1 MDKKKSLSLVAIA
14 IIVAGLAAYFYY
26 NQTQSNQ
33 EYVTVRIGY
42 LDLPVS
48 SLPLYVALDNQ
59 YFNDSKI
66 NVELTKFESSNPL
79 VSALIA
85 NQIDVA
91 VAPSTDPLLAVEQK
105 SPGNFV
111 IFMSHS
117 FSSKNPFTELVVRKD
132 SDITNLSQLNG
143 QSIAVFPGSTAK
155 HQLMLALQNMGYGN
169 LTVNLVSMAPN
180 LWASALNSSQVS
192 AVLTYEP
199 WGTQMQQLGLSRI
212 LVSMPFERFVLDG
225 SPSASSAF
233 TTTFVQD
240 HPDTAVKIMNVF
252 QKSIDY
258 INTNP
263 QDARNLMP
271 KYSAISESVAQQTP
285 ILSWAIGSNINV
297 TSYQKFADILYQ
309 QSVIAGNIN
318 ASKIIY
324 IPSTSSP

>member
-1 MDKKKSLSLVAIA
+1 M
-14 IIVAGLAAYFYY
+14 
-26 NQTQSNQ
+26 
-33 EYVTVRIGY
+33 
-42 LDLPVS
+42 PVS
-48 SLPLYVALDNQ
+48 SLPLYVALENH
-59 YFNDSKI
+59 YFDDQKI
-66 NVELTKFESSNPL
+66 NVQLTKFQSSNPL

-117 FSSKNPFTELVVRKD
+117 FSSKNPFTQLVVRKD
-132 SDITNLSQLNG
+132 SNITDVSQLNG
-143 QSIAVFPGSTAK
+143 KSIGVFPGSTAQ
-155 HQLMLALQNMGYGN
+155 HQTMLAFKNMGYGN
-169 LTVNLVSMAPN
+169 MTVNYIALGPN

-199 WGTQMQQLGLSRI
+199 WGTQMQQLGLTKV
-212 LVSMPFERFVLDG
+212 LVPMPFERFVLDG

-233 TTTFVQD
+233 TVSFVKDQ
-240 HPDTAVKIMNVF
+240 PNTANKIMNIF

-258 INTNP
+258 INANP
-263 QDARNLMP
+263 SDARKLMP
-271 KYSAISESVAQQTP
+271 KYSAIQESVADQIP
-285 ILSWAIGSNINV
+285 ILSWAVGSNINI

-309 QSVIAGNIN
+309 QNVLAGNID

-324 IPSTSSP
+324 TPSQSLP